1 MQSSSRL
8 FPVTLSATEMAGKL
22 YEDVYHMKP
31 GVSSDPTV
39 RLAVTRVRDPAW
51 QGERFPVVL
60 LHSEFHNRRL
70 WLTPQGEGFAGLL
83 ARYGFDVWLPE
94 MRSHGLSPE
103 NRDWAKGHISLLAEE
118 DLPPVHRFVAE
129 QSGHEPAWVGQ
140 GLGSRLLAHA
150 MIHNDQLLQV
160 IPGAVFIDPGSP
172 GFHWT
177 TRVTSFFERLNL
189 GCHERVSGP
198 RRGWGPEDEPSSIL
212 RDIYRSQRRYRR
224 GKPHPIYDALR
235 VIRCPTLS
243 VSLNGDEEARTFA
256 GLLGGPTRQTLV
268 ASQYEAVRSSEE
280 GCTLV
285 PAIQNDMRAW
295 LDDVCRASQPEPF
308 SRAL

>member
-1 MQSSSRL
+1 LDDSC
-8 FPVTLSATEMAGKL
+8 
-22 YEDVYHMKP
+22 H
-31 GVSSDPTV
+31 
-39 RLAVTRVRDPAW
+39 
-51 QGERFPVVL
+51 VV
-60 LHSEFHNRRL
+60 
-70 WLTPQGEGFAGLL
+70 
-83 ARYGFDVWLPE
+83 
-94 MRSHGLSPE
+94 
-103 NRDWAKGHISLLAEE
+103 
-118 DLPPVHRFVAE
+118 
-129 QSGHEPAWVGQ
+129 
-140 GLGSRLLAHA
+140 
-150 MIHNDQLLQV
+150 
-160 IPGAVFIDPGSP
+160 
-172 GFHWT
+172 
-177 TRVTSFFERLNL
+177 FERLNL

-295 LDDVCRASQPEPF
+295 LDDVCRASQPEPSLQGSVSGLSGRLF
-308 SRAL
+308 CS